1 MEHAPGVVQKDSAVV
16 RVGLA
21 MAVMDKW
28 VLRTI
33 IHASLEVSNNQ
44 SLSAARGLRYQKWP
58 FAKEQCFG
66 GFGGFPPPIL
76 GRTGPG
82 A

>member
-1 MEHAPGVVQKDSAVV
+1 MVDVAGTEHAPGVVQKDSAVV

-33 IHASLEVSNNQ
+33 IHASLQVNNKMI
-44 SLSAARGLRYQKWP
+44 GYTHEI
-58 FAKEQCFG
+58 KE
-66 GFGGFPPPIL
+66 
-76 GRTGPG
+76 
-82 A
+82 

>member
-1 MEHAPGVVQKDSAVV
+1 MAGTEHAPGVVQKDSAVV

-33 IHASLEVSNNQ
+33 IHASLEVSNN
-44 SLSAARGLRYQKWP
+44 L
-58 FAKEQCFG
+58 
-66 GFGGFPPPIL
+66 
-76 GRTGPG
+76 
-82 A
+82 